1 MFEEHSP
8 PPEDDALPRF
18 GDSAFRVVALAGT
31 ILGVVGTAFFTL
43 VAVVIEGWVDEGT
56 SDDAL
61 IEWLIAMGASAAVA
75 GMVGALGLGVGVRRL
90 TTYGVAAQAL
100 VIAAFTAGALIT
112 GADSA
117 DAGWI
122 LGSLGLLLAFDASL
136 LIWLRTVV

>member
-8 PPEDDALPRF
+8 PPENDALPPF
-18 GDSAFRVVALAGT
+18 GESPFRLMALAGT
-31 ILGVVGTAFFTL
+31 LLGVVGTAFFTL
-43 VAVVIEGWVDEGT
+43 VAAVLEGWVDEGT

-61 IEWLIAMGASAAVA
+61 IEWFIAMGAIAAIA
-75 GMVGALGLGVGVRRL
+75 GMVGALGLGVGARRL

-100 VIAAFTAGALIT
+100 VVAAFTAGALIT

-122 LGSLGLLLAFDASL
+122 LGSLGLLIAFDASIL
-136 LIWLRTVV
+136 FWLRTAV